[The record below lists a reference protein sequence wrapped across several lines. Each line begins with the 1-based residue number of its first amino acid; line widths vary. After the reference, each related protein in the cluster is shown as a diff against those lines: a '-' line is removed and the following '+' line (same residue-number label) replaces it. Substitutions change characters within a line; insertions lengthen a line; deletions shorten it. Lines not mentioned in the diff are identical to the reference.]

1 MYFQKHRT
9 LINYFVC
16 RATTSPISIRSPTSL
31 LLLLH
36 SIGRRG
42 KFDWKSVPT
51 ASPTL
56 MRYYKIHFQYWY
68 NSIRNAL
75 SVMRISIK
83 QNRSQNYLRSVC
95 SFTVHLERHTTGQT
109 RPTDVIYHRSQS
121 PTPSC
126 VVSYVRP
133 SVALLIIFSMPWDTI
148 KYAKPRP
155 LLNYVAD
162 NKQNNKDLIR
172 SFVVFSFP
180 PQEMSTNSTCRTKQG
195 AWTFG
200 GFVAKTNWSI
210 RLEVSTSCKKITNK
224 QKHELL
230 SFRICCVLLLL
241 LFLAIG
247 LDSFSYVVIHWTLIA
262 P

>member
-1 MYFQKHRT
+1 
-9 LINYFVC
+9 
-16 RATTSPISIRSPTSL
+16 
-31 LLLLH
+31 
-36 SIGRRG
+36 
-42 KFDWKSVPT
+42 
-51 ASPTL
+51 
-56 MRYYKIHFQYWY
+56 
-68 NSIRNAL
+68 
-75 SVMRISIK
+75 MRISIK
-83 QNRSQNYLRSVC
+83 QKSVAKLSPQCLFAHC
-95 SFTVHLERHTTGQT
+95 SPWKAHDRTNATNWRHL
-109 RPTDVIYHRSQS
+109 S
-121 PTPSC
+121 PLPIANAFLC
-126 VVSYVRP
+126 SYVRP
-133 SVALLIIFSMPWDTI
+133 SVRPSLALLIIFSMPWDTI

-180 PQEMSTNSTCRTKQG
+180 SQEMSTNSTCRTKQG

-241 LFLAIG
+241 FLAIG